1 MNALRTT
8 VLLAALTGLFLAI
21 GFGLGGVTGLIMAF
35 GLTAVMNFFAYWSS
49 DKLALR
55 MAGAREV
62 SLDEAPKLHSIVEEI
77 AAQSGLPKPRVYM
90 VENETP
96 NAFATGRNPQHAAVA
111 VTTGIMRLLDERELR
126 GVLGHELGH
135 VRNRDILTS
144 SIVATLAGAIS
155 MLAWMSLWFGGIF
168 GGRDRNNPYAGLIAL
183 AAFLLAPIAAALIQA
198 GISRTRE
205 LQADVTGAEVTHDP
219 EALASALEKLQN
231 GVQERP
237 MEATPM
243 AQSTAHLYIVHP
255 FRGGGLANLISTHP
269 PIEERVRRLREMVY
283 RGV

>member
-111 VTTGIMRLLDERELR
+111 VTTGIMGLLDERELR

-255 FRGGGLANLISTHP
+255 FRGGGLANLFSTHP